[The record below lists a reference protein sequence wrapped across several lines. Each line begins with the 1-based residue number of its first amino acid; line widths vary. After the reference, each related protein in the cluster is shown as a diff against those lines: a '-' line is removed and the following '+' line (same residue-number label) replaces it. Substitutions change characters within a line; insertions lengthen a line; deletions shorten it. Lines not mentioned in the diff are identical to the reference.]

1 MLNKL
6 IDSVLFSSLLA
17 LAACVAGADAADN
30 ASTEDPAFD
39 RSDAQ
44 TWPANLIVVAVG
56 PEWDCQNLALDGE
69 IECLESYDGTPFVAV
84 EIHPDPLL
92 ASYSFNLCRE
102 GECLAERDQDGVCRR
117 RGGFYGMA
125 VFEAQSGPMLSPEL
139 DSVDGKTCQFTV
151 TRQTYLEPIP
161 HSFSQYASALWQGA
175 K

>member
-56 PEWDCQNLALDGE
+56 PEWDCQNLALDG
-69 IECLESYDGTPFVAV
+69 DGLVTYADINPFV
-84 EIHPDPLL
+84 ILL
-92 ASYSFNLCRE
+92 STK
-102 GECLAERDQDGVCRR
+102 Q
-117 RGGFYGMA
+117 
-125 VFEAQSGPMLSPEL
+125 
-139 DSVDGKTCQFTV
+139 
-151 TRQTYLEPIP
+151 
-161 HSFSQYASALWQGA
+161 
-175 K
+175 